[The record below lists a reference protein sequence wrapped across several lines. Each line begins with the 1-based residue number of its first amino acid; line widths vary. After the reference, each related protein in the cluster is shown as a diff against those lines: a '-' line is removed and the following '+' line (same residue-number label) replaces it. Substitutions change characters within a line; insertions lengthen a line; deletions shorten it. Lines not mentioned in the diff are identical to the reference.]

1 MAGLDHEERFLFRE
15 EILALAAALTE
26 GSALDNVEDLLVDLI
41 TSSHFDAEVVTLE
54 RSLQAMLGQR
64 QGSTL
69 VTALTA
75 APEVFDEVTQ
85 LRLPPEVV
93 DRLAGWRARFGLAI
107 DNALSFLSNPDGI
120 QGHNFTTQVAHAD
133 DRRTLQGRLT
143 FVRYSNESEFFIA
156 DASVFLQV
164 AADLLDKLGTHISR
178 DDVDQESVTRLKE
191 AVNLIERR
199 TAPRDEA

>member
-75 APEVFDEVTQ
+75 APEVFDEVTE
-85 LRLPPEVV
+85 LRLPAEVV

-178 DDVDQESVTRLKE
+178 EDVDQESVTRLKE

>member
-64 QGSTL
+64 QGATL

-75 APEVFDEVTQ
+75 APEVFDEVTE
-85 LRLPPEVV
+85 LRLPAEVI

-156 DASVFLQV
+156 DANVFLEV
-164 AADLLDKLGTHISR
+164 AAEVLDKLGTHISR
-178 DDVDQESVTRLKE
+178 EDVDLESVTRLKE

-199 TAPRDEA
+199 TAPREEA

>member
-75 APEVFDEVTQ
+75 APEVFDEVTE
-85 LRLPPEVV
+85 LRLPAEVV

-178 DDVDQESVTRLKE
+178 DDVDQESGTRLKE

>member
-64 QGSTL
+64 QGATL

-75 APEVFDEVTQ
+75 APEVFDEVSE
-85 LRLPPEVV
+85 LRLPAEVV

-164 AADLLDKLGTHISR
+164 AADVLDKLGTHISR
-178 DDVDQESVTRLKE
+178 DDVDQDSVTRLKE

-199 TAPRDEA
+199 TAPREEA

>member
-75 APEVFDEVTQ
+75 APEVFDEVTE

-156 DASVFLQV
+156 DANVFLEV
-164 AADLLDKLGTHISR
+164 AAEVLDKLGTHISR
-178 DDVDQESVTRLKE
+178 EDVDQESVTRLKE

-199 TAPRDEA
+199 TAPREEA

>member
-26 GSALDNVEDLLVDLI
+26 GSALDSVEDLLVDLI

-75 APEVFDEVTQ
+75 APEVFDEVTE
-85 LRLPPEVV
+85 LRLPAEVV

-164 AADLLDKLGTHISR
+164 AADVLDKLGTHISR
-178 DDVDQESVTRLKE
+178 DDVDQDSVTRLKE

-199 TAPRDEA
+199 TAPREEA

>member
-64 QGSTL
+64 QGVTL

-75 APEVFDEVTQ
+75 APEVFDEVTE
-85 LRLPPEVV
+85 LRLPAEVI

-156 DASVFLQV
+156 DANVFLEV
-164 AADLLDKLGTHISR
+164 AAEVLDKLGTHISR
-178 DDVDQESVTRLKE
+178 EDVDQESVTRLKE

-199 TAPRDEA
+199 TAPREEA

>member
-75 APEVFDEVTQ
+75 APEVFDEVTE
-85 LRLPPEVV
+85 LRLPAEVV

-156 DASVFLQV
+156 DANVFLEV
-164 AADLLDKLGTHISR
+164 AAEVLDKLGTHISR
-178 DDVDQESVTRLKE
+178 EDVDQESVTRLKE
-191 AVNLIERR
+191 AVDLIERR
-199 TAPRDEA
+199 TAPREEA

>member
-15 EILALAAALTE
+15 EILALATALTE

-64 QGSTL
+64 QGATL

-75 APEVFDEVTQ
+75 APEVFDEVTE
-85 LRLPPEVV
+85 LRLPAEVV

-156 DASVFLQV
+156 DANVFLEV
-164 AADLLDKLGTHISR
+164 AAEVLDKLGTHISR
-178 DDVDQESVTRLKE
+178 EDVDQESVTRLKE

-199 TAPRDEA
+199 TAPREEA

>member
-75 APEVFDEVTQ
+75 APEVFDEVTE
-85 LRLPPEVV
+85 LRLPAEVV

-156 DASVFLQV
+156 DANVFLEV
-164 AADLLDKLGTHISR
+164 AAEVLDKLGTHISR
-178 DDVDQESVTRLKE
+178 EDVDLESVTRLKE

-199 TAPRDEA
+199 TAPREEA

>member
-64 QGSTL
+64 QGATL

-75 APEVFDEVTQ
+75 APEVFDEVTE

-178 DDVDQESVTRLKE
+178 EDVDLESVTRLKE

-199 TAPRDEA
+199 TAPREEA

>member
-75 APEVFDEVTQ
+75 APEVFDEVTE
-85 LRLPPEVV
+85 LRLPAEVV

-143 FVRYSNESEFFIA
+143 FVRYSNGSEFFIA

>member
-64 QGSTL
+64 QGATL

-75 APEVFDEVTQ
+75 APEVFDEVTE

-164 AADLLDKLGTHISR
+164 AADLLDKLGTHIS
-178 DDVDQESVTRLKE
+178 DCT
-191 AVNLIERR
+191 LIWPGWLLRSWQS
-199 TAPRDEA
+199 

>member
-64 QGSTL
+64 QGVTL

-75 APEVFDEVTQ
+75 APEVFDEVIE
-85 LRLPPEVV
+85 LRLPAEVI

-156 DASVFLQV
+156 DANVFLEV
-164 AADLLDKLGTHISR
+164 AAEVLDKLGTHISR
-178 DDVDQESVTRLKE
+178 EDVDLESVTRLKE

-199 TAPRDEA
+199 TAPREEA

>member
-64 QGSTL
+64 QGATL

-199 TAPRDEA
+199 TAPREEA

>member
-1 MAGLDHEERFLFRE
+1 MTRLDHEERFLFRE

-156 DASVFLQV
+156 DANVFLQV
-164 AADLLDKLGTHISR
+164 AADVLDKLGTHISR
-178 DDVDQESVTRLKE
+178 DDVDQDSVIRLKE
-191 AVNLIERR
+191 AVDLIERR

>member
-75 APEVFDEVTQ
+75 APEVFDEVTE
-85 LRLPPEVV
+85 LRLPAEVV

-156 DASVFLQV
+156 DASVILQV

>member
-75 APEVFDEVTQ
+75 APEVFAEVAQ

-156 DASVFLQV
+156 DANVFLEV
-164 AADLLDKLGTHISR
+164 AAEVLDKLGTHISR
-178 DDVDQESVTRLKE
+178 EDVDQESVTRLKE

-199 TAPRDEA
+199 TAPREEA

>member
-75 APEVFDEVTQ
+75 APEVFDEVTE
-85 LRLPPEVV
+85 LRLPAEVV

-156 DASVFLQV
+156 DANVFLQV